1 MRTSLRIFVFFLI
14 AAVVAVAGVS
24 PLQRAAI
31 KDYAARQ
38 IATELATVEKLK
50 TGKIKLGPAPVA
62 APKLLKQPVGKP
74 DKVKH
79 TPEMIQAD
87 LPPLPRAVPATTVN
101 SPPAPPATEEA
112 FSGLIKRQDR
122 GPPPGPDPFWTE
134 ERKREAL
141 EHGEPQSKSRMCLFG
156 CKKPE

>member
-1 MRTSLRIFVFFLI
+1 MRKSLRIFVFFLI
-14 AAVVAVAGVS
+14 AAAVAVAGVS
-24 PLQRAAI
+24 PRQWTAI
-31 KDYAARQ
+31 KDYAGQQ

-50 TGKIKLGPAPVA
+50 TGKIKLGPAPVPA
-62 APKLLKQPVGKP
+62 SKLLKQPVDKS

-79 TPEMIQAD
+79 KPEMIQAD
-87 LPPLPRAVPATTVN
+87 LPPVPPASPATTLN

-112 FSGLIKRQDR
+112 FSGLIKHQDR

-134 ERKREAL
+134 ERKREAI

-156 CKKPE
+156 CKKSE